1 MYRSRA
7 WPRATALMVALVIG
21 CSGGGGPK
29 RPPTHAVK
37 GSVTLDGA
45 PLAGALVSF
54 MPAAGQQPANGT
66 TDAAGV
72 YSLTSFTRG
81 DGAMEGDYRVV
92 VTKFP
97 APTGG
102 GADAGEYVPPTG
114 ELPPPRNELPAKY
127 ASPDT
132 SGFTA
137 TVTAGGGTFDFG
149 LSR

>member
-1 MYRSRA
+1 MSRCRA
-7 WPRATALMVALVIG
+7 WPRAMVVLAALVVG

-37 GSVTLDGA
+37 GTVTLDGQ

-66 TDAAGV
+66 TDATGA

-81 DGAMEGDYRVV
+81 DGAMEGEYRIV

-97 APTGG
+97 PAAA
-102 GADAGEYVPPTG
+102 GATEGEYVPPTG
-114 ELPPPRNELPAKY
+114 ELKPPQNELPARY
-127 ASPDT
+127 AAPET

-137 TVTAGGGTFDFG
+137 TVTRGGGTFDFA